1 MAVEA
6 AMLGTPSVRFS
17 SFSGK
22 IRVLEE
28 LEHTYK
34 LTIGILPS
42 DATKLYST
50 IEDLLCNPAKEITF
64 KERRKIM
71 LSEKIDVSS
80 FFVQLANQFGDNQKR
95 R

>member
-34 LTIGILPS
+34 LTVGILPS
-42 DATKLYST
+42 EPRSYFQQSM
-50 IEDLLCNPAKEITF
+50 IC
-64 KERRKIM
+64 
-71 LSEKIDVSS
+71 
-80 FFVQLANQFGDNQKR
+80 
-95 R
+95 